1 MDKATPSSSWD
12 WDRFIQ
18 ACIADGVPEHSL
30 RWYVLRIELILPRFR
45 GHLHKVDNSEIGR
58 LEMSERRSRRQ
69 YSDEYKSEAVRLAND
84 SGKAVTQ
91 VARELGVNANVLHRW
106 MREER
111 EAGAA
116 GKTRGA
122 VKAEQEEV
130 VRLRRELARVTQE
143 RDFLKRAAAF
153 FAKEHK

>member
-1 MDKATPSSSWD
+1 
-12 WDRFIQ
+12 
-18 ACIADGVPEHSL
+18 
-30 RWYVLRIELILPRFR
+30 
-45 GHLHKVDNSEIGR
+45 
-58 LEMSERRSRRQ
+58 MSERRSRRQ

-84 SGKAVTQ
+84 SDKPITQ

-111 EAGAA
+111 ETRAA
-116 GKTRGA
+116 GKTRGVA
-122 VKAEQEEV
+122 KAEQEENA
-130 VRLRRELARVTQE
+130 RLRRELARVIQE

>member
-1 MDKATPSSSWD
+1 
-12 WDRFIQ
+12 
-18 ACIADGVPEHSL
+18 
-30 RWYVLRIELILPRFR
+30 
-45 GHLHKVDNSEIGR
+45 
-58 LEMSERRSRRQ
+58 MSERRSRRQ